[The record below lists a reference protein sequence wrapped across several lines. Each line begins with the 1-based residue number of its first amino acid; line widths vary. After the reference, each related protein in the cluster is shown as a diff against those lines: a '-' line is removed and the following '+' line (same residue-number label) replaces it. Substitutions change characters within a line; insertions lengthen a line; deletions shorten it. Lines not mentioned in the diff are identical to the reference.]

1 MPPTIHQHQGYA
13 FSRKGHG
20 TWSSILAVGGS
31 AMKLYFSSLAEK
43 SLSENEIHLAENGIE
58 GLSMLDML
66 GHSPELLFL
75 NVFMPHMDG
84 IEFLGALSKRNY
96 RGNLVLVEDANE
108 GMLNVANDYAR
119 ALGLNVRGVF
129 YTAQLDAINWTT

>member
-1 MPPTIHQHQGYA
+1 MPQTINQHQDYA
-13 FSRKGHG
+13 FSRKGHD

-43 SLSENEIHLAENGIE
+43 SLAENEIHLAENGIE
-58 GLSMLDML
+58 GLSMLDRL

-84 IEFLGALSKRNY
+84 IEFLGALSKRHY
-96 RGNLVLVEDANE
+96 KGNLVLVEDTNE
-108 GMLNVANDYAR
+108 DMLSVANDYAC
-119 ALGLNVRGVF
+119 ALGLNVQGVF
-129 YTAQLDAINWTT
+129 FTAQLDAIKWTT